1 MIIKSI
7 SCKVKEEH
15 KDKFYTDQQKW
26 KVLNGVKG
34 FLGQFGG
41 WSQND
46 KLKACIYSFWA
57 SEQHYTFFMKEVHDT
72 IFINSGQGK
81 TYYSINVQL
90 FIEEMAFPSNKYII
104 NQLLSETEFMRIA
117 TVQVKDEKVKHF
129 EEMQRNVWNIGMS
142 NAEGMQGGTFARSIK
157 EDNSFL
163 VLSGWKNEGFHQ
175 SYVNNVLP
183 ELLRRSNA
191 KMDALIIEGEQ
202 FKLEETWSVIPQLKM

>member
-15 KDKFYTDQQKW
+15 KYKFYKDQQKW

-41 WSQND
+41 WSKND

-57 SEQHYTFFMKEVHDT
+57 SEQHYNSFMKEVHDT

-81 TYYSINVQL
+81 TYSSINVKL
-90 FIEEMAFPSNKYII
+90 FIEKIAFSSNKFII
-104 NQLLSETEFMRIA
+104 NQLLSEAEFIRIA
-117 TVQVKDEKVKHF
+117 TVQVKEEKVKHF

-142 NAEGMQGGTFARSIK
+142 KAEGMQGGTFASSLK
-157 EDNSFL
+157 ADNSFL

-175 SYVNNVLP
+175 SYVDNILP

-191 KMDALIIEGEQ
+191 KMDTLIIEGEQ
-202 FKLEETWSVIPQLKM
+202 FKLEETWSVIPQLKI